1 MEKKTPPYHQ
11 HYMET
16 ALRSDNDGEPDNG
29 NEYSSSHYWISFRRG
44 FVDSL
49 LSGLEAVHEI

>member
-16 ALRSDNDGEPDNG
+16 VLRSDNDGEPDNG
-29 NEYSSSHYWISFRRG
+29 NEYSSSHYCISFSR
-44 FVDSL
+44 
-49 LSGLEAVHEI
+49 